1 MGGSISSCFAGLI
14 SIYFS
19 ISRRRPQT
27 NPKRKSPP
35 ETKSIPCMSALLG
48 SLRQDE
54 KQLARTICNK
64 LAKACLPW
72 ATVGSNR
79 APPCHITPN
88 GLHGDVKKSS
98 PSGINKRS
106 TLMWWQARVDASRK
120 FVALWLHPCMTFS
133 RFGFASLSASQ
144 DQHQGNSE
152 H

>member
-1 MGGSISSCFAGLI
+1 MGGSISSCFPPLI

-35 ETKSIPCMSALLG
+35 ETKSIPCMSALSG

-64 LAKACLPW
+64 FTKACLPW
-72 ATVGSNR
+72 ATVGGNR
-79 APPCHITPN
+79 ASLCHITPVS
-88 GLHGDVKKSS
+88 LHGDVKKSS
-98 PSGINKRS
+98 PSGINKRD
-106 TLMWWQARVDASRK
+106 TLMWWQARVDASGK
-120 FVALWLHPCMTFS
+120 FVALWLHLCIPFS

-144 DQHQGNSE
+144 DQHKGNSK